1 MKQETINHLITT
13 IFDEN
18 TSKDVAADLIK
29 LVVSSITPGSMLQLR
44 MARRLL
50 DFDLTRP
57 AAAELLDSFITAV
70 CKELDRT
77 DRSDMQ
83 AICSTAGAPHIDE
96 AAAENDIANMVC
108 HVDFPYKAI
117 SQLYRDYE
125 WRQYGELQ
133 ITILNRPVRLSAQSS
148 ATCYVARQDYV
159 LLALLVSLGYDTC
172 AKKMLAGLSGAVNLF
187 CSSQA
192 AGSKHKAS
200 DVIRAILDEGL
211 LDSSDTLVSD
221 ISTALNVTPGSAW
234 YAVYKLDEP
243 CALRGKK
250 ASREAKLDKYLPA
263 AARLLGKK
271 IQAETLGSKDEAN
284 VQVVTDLAQAI
295 KKELALTGNEP
306 VER

>member
-1 MKQETINHLITT
+1 MRQETINHLITT

-18 TSKDVAADLIK
+18 TSRDVAADLIK

-50 DFDLTRP
+50 DFDLTRS
-57 AAAELLDSFITAV
+57 AAADLLDSFITAV
-70 CKELDRT
+70 CKELDHT

-83 AICSTAGAPHIDE
+83 AICSAACEPHIDE

-108 HVDFPYKAI
+108 HADFPYKAI
-117 SQLYRDYE
+117 SQLYRDYT

-148 ATCYVARQDYV
+148 ATCYIARQDYV
-159 LLALLVSLGYDTC
+159 LLALMASLGYDSC
-172 AKKMLAGLSGAVNLF
+172 AKKMLSGLSGAVNMF

-221 ISTALNVTPGSAW
+221 LATALNVTPGRAW
-234 YAVYKLDEP
+234 YAVYKLSEPDEVMG
-243 CALRGKK
+243 RR
-250 ASREAKLDKYLPA
+250 ASREVKLDRYLPA

-271 IQAETLGSKDEAN
+271 IQADMPGSKVEAN

-295 KKELALTGNEP
+295 KKELALTGDEP
-306 VER
+306 VSR